1 MLGRWK
7 DLRLNKIKECITM
20 KKTKTQ
26 NFVSSNHWTKIIS
39 ILLVAATLLSMLS
52 LTACS
57 KKSNEQT
64 ALKTDTTT
72 VASYCAKDEV
82 DGTTIMCEYDVNDG
96 QYTLSL
102 DNNVYPLHVEV
113 VDDYAYISFAE
124 NSDNPFESDKVVAQ
138 SAIAVAAS
146 APYWAPAVVAA
157 AKTLIIKV
165 VCVTATVVGAYISAD
180 AIGTTINKV
189 KTNSISKSKAKSA
202 VSSWT
207 LVKNAGRTSS
217 SRYYYYEA
225 QLIGSQIMVGNSI
238 SHQSAVNRLRRGYD
252 VVASGYHAARSAAGA
267 AATIVGKT
275 YHHNAHGTGEN
286 FLKHFHPYGRKW
298 HKNTRHMPHCWY
310 LG

>member
-1 MLGRWK
+1 
-7 DLRLNKIKECITM
+7 M
-20 KKTKTQ
+20 KKAKNQ
-26 NFVSSNHWTKIIS
+26 NPVSSNRWTKVIS
-39 ILLVAATLLSMLS
+39 VLLVVTTLLSMLS

-57 KKSNEQT
+57 NKKNEQIDS
-64 ALKTDTTT
+64 KTNTTLVT
-72 VASYCAKDEV
+72 SYCAKDEV
-82 DGTTIMCEYDVNDG
+82 DGTTIMCEYDVEED

-102 DNNVYPLHVEV
+102 DSNKYLLD
-113 VDDYAYISFAE
+113 VDIAEDGYAYISFADSTE
-124 NSDNPFESDKVVAQ
+124 NPFESNKVAAQ

-189 KTNSISKSKAKSA
+189 KTNSTSKSKAKSA
-202 VSSWT
+202 VSSWI

-225 QLIGSQIMVGNSI
+225 QLIGNQIMVGNNI

-252 VVASGYHAARSAAGA
+252 VVASGYHAARSAAGV